1 MGAISPIWTEFRAI
15 APEKTDESGLLL
27 CVPEQARSL
36 TELLCLFL
44 MYPQTPSQPA

>member
-1 MGAISPIWTEFRAI
+1 
-15 APEKTDESGLLL
+15 
-27 CVPEQARSL
+27 VPEQARSL